1 MIKQTLYF
9 GNPAY
14 LSLKDRQLV
23 IRLPDKDQ
31 SITRPIEDIGVV
43 IVDNKQITAKQL
55 SENMWLA
62 YYLYDDA
69 QIHLKAQE
77 LNNKLELKK

>member
-1 MIKQTLYF
+1 MDIKKAIEYAQF
-9 GNPAY
+9 A
-14 LSLKDRQLV
+14 LKMTIDEN
-23 IRLPDKDQ
+23 K
-31 SITRPIEDIGVV
+31 
-43 IVDNKQITAKQL
+43 VDNKQITAKQL

-77 LNNKLELKK
+77 LNNNLELKK